1 MRWAIPI
8 KCLAKVAVLLNFAR
22 SGRLFPSWL
31 IVALWLSGCSTFNP
45 FDMRVIES
53 MSTGISDLLITDE
66 PIVYEKE
73 ELDALK
79 AADRIPLKWKDKA
92 GENEIASFYTAY
104 DNGAVYVADEA
115 GKLTKY
121 NAATGKREWQV
132 KSKNKFSAGVG
143 IGEGLILIGT
153 FKGEV
158 LAYNESGHMLW
169 QASVTSEIL
178 SPPQVQNNIVAV
190 RTVDGRIFALDAI
203 DGKRKWIYQGATPSL
218 TVRST
223 AGITLAHG
231 AIFAGFPGGK
241 MVAMSLFNG
250 NIGWEVAV
258 SQPRGVTELER
269 MTDITS
275 APVVNNRLVCAVAYQ
290 GRVACFAI
298 NDGAYIWS
306 RESSSS
312 AGLVMDNDY
321 VYVTE
326 DNGVVAAYDLL
337 SGAGMWKQSRL
348 GSKKLTR
355 PVIIGQYIVVA
366 DDQGFVSV
374 LRNYDGALVARAATD
389 GSVIHNAASI
399 LPDGFV
405 VQTTKGGVY
414 AFSMQF

>member
-1 MRWAIPI
+1 
-8 KCLAKVAVLLNFAR
+8 
-22 SGRLFPSWL
+22 
-31 IVALWLSGCSTFNP
+31 
-45 FDMRVIES
+45 ES
-53 MSTGISDLLITDE
+53 MSTGISDLMITDE
-66 PIVYEKE
+66 PIVYDKE
-73 ELDALK
+73 ELAALK
-79 AADRIPLKWKDKA
+79 AIERIPLKWKDKVS
-92 GENEIASFYTAY
+92 ENEIASFYTAY
-104 DNGAVYVADEA
+104 YNGAVYVADEA

-121 NAATGKREWQV
+121 NAATGKQEWQV
-132 KSKNKFSAGVG
+132 KTKGKFSAGVG
-143 IGEGLILIGT
+143 IGDGLILVGT

-169 QASVTSEIL
+169 QSPVTSEIL
-178 SPPQVQNNIVAV
+178 SPPQVQNNVVAV
-190 RTVDGRIFALDAI
+190 RTIDGRIFALDAL

-250 NIGWEVAV
+250 NIGWEAAV

-275 APVVNNRLVCAVAYQ
+275 APVINDRLVCAVAYR

-298 NDGAYIWS
+298 NDGTPIWA

-337 SGAGMWKQSRL
+337 SGAGMWKQARL

-355 PVIIGQYIVVA
+355 PVSAGQFIVVGGY
-366 DDQGFVSV
+366 QGYVNL
-374 LRNYDGALVARAATD
+374 LRNYDGALIARAATD
-389 GSVIHNAASI
+389 GSMIHNAASL
-399 LPDGFV
+399 LPDGFA
-405 VQTTKGGVY
+405 VQTADGGVY
-414 AFSMQF
+414 AFSTQF

>member
-1 MRWAIPI
+1 MS
-8 KCLAKVAVLLNFAR
+8 LTR
-22 SGRLFPSWL
+22 SGRLLPSWL
-31 IVALWLSGCSTFNP
+31 IVALLLSGCSTFNP

-53 MSTGISDLLITDE
+53 MSTGISDLMITDE

-73 ELDALK
+73 ELAALK
-79 AADRIPLKWKDKA
+79 AADRIPLKWKNKV

-121 NAATGKREWQV
+121 NAATGKQEWQV

-275 APVVNNRLVCAVAYQ
+275 APVINNRLVCAVAYQ

-326 DNGVVAAYDLL
+326 DNGVVAAYDLM

-366 DDQGFVSV
+366 DDQGFVNV
-374 LRNYDGALVARAATD
+374 LRNYDGALVARSATD
-389 GSVIHNAASI
+389 GSVIHNAASV

-414 AFSMQF
+414 AFSTQF

>member
-1 MRWAIPI
+1 MS
-8 KCLAKVAVLLNFAR
+8 LTR
-22 SGRLFPSWL
+22 SGRLFPFWL
-31 IVALWLSGCSTFNP
+31 IVALLLSGCSTFNP

-53 MSTGISDLLITDE
+53 MSTGISDLMITDE

-73 ELDALK
+73 ELAALK
-79 AADRIPLKWKDKA
+79 AADRIPLKWKNKV

-121 NAATGKREWQV
+121 NAATGKQEWQV

-275 APVVNNRLVCAVAYQ
+275 APVINNRLVCAVAYQ

-326 DNGVVAAYDLL
+326 DNGVVAAYDLM

-366 DDQGFVSV
+366 DDQGFVNV
-374 LRNYDGALVARAATD
+374 LRNYDGALVARSATD
-389 GSVIHNAASI
+389 GSVIHNAASV

-414 AFSMQF
+414 AFSTQF

>member
-1 MRWAIPI
+1 MLPSF
-8 KCLAKVAVLLNFAR
+8 VR

-104 DNGAVYVADEA
+104 DNGAVYVAGEA

-121 NAATGKREWQV
+121 NAATGKQEWQV

-190 RTVDGRIFALDAI
+190 RTVDGRIFALDAL

-275 APVVNNRLVCAVAYQ
+275 APVINNRLVCAVAYQ

-366 DDQGFVSV
+366 DDQGFVNV

-389 GSVIHNAASI
+389 GSVIHNAASV

-414 AFSMQF
+414 AFSTQF

>member
-1 MRWAIPI
+1 
-8 KCLAKVAVLLNFAR
+8 VAVLLNLTR
-22 SGRLFPSWL
+22 SGRLFPFWL
-31 IVALWLSGCSTFNP
+31 IVVLLSGCSTFNP

-53 MSTGISDLLITDE
+53 MSTGISDLMITDE

-73 ELDALK
+73 ELAALK
-79 AADRIPLKWKDKA
+79 AADRIPLKWKNKV

-121 NAATGKREWQV
+121 NAATGKQEWQV

-275 APVVNNRLVCAVAYQ
+275 APVINNRLVCAVAYQ

-326 DNGVVAAYDLL
+326 DNGVVAAYDLM

-366 DDQGFVSV
+366 DDQGFVNV
-374 LRNYDGALVARAATD
+374 LRNYDGALVARSATD
-389 GSVIHNAASI
+389 GSVIHNAASV

-414 AFSMQF
+414 AFSTQF

>member
-1 MRWAIPI
+1 
-8 KCLAKVAVLLNFAR
+8 
-22 SGRLFPSWL
+22 
-31 IVALWLSGCSTFNP
+31 
-45 FDMRVIES
+45 
-53 MSTGISDLLITDE
+53 
-66 PIVYEKE
+66 
-73 ELDALK
+73 
-79 AADRIPLKWKDKA
+79 
-92 GENEIASFYTAY
+92 
-104 DNGAVYVADEA
+104 
-115 GKLTKY
+115 
-121 NAATGKREWQV
+121 
-132 KSKNKFSAGVG
+132 
-143 IGEGLILIGT
+143 
-153 FKGEV
+153 
-158 LAYNESGHMLW
+158 
-169 QASVTSEIL
+169 
-178 SPPQVQNNIVAV
+178 
-190 RTVDGRIFALDAI
+190 
-203 DGKRKWIYQGATPSL
+203 
-218 TVRST
+218 
-223 AGITLAHG
+223 
-231 AIFAGFPGGK
+231 

-275 APVVNNRLVCAVAYQ
+275 APVINSRLVCAVAYQ

-326 DNGVVAAYDLL
+326 DNGVVAAYDLM

-366 DDQGFVSV
+366 DDQGFVNV
-374 LRNYDGALVARAATD
+374 LRNYDGALVARSATD
-389 GSVIHNAASI
+389 GSVIHNAASV

-414 AFSMQF
+414 AFSTQF

>member
-1 MRWAIPI
+1 
-8 KCLAKVAVLLNFAR
+8 
-22 SGRLFPSWL
+22 
-31 IVALWLSGCSTFNP
+31 
-45 FDMRVIES
+45 MRVIES

-104 DNGAVYVADEA
+104 DNGAVYVAGEA

-121 NAATGKREWQV
+121 NAATGKQEWQV

-190 RTVDGRIFALDAI
+190 RTVDGRIFALDAL

-275 APVVNNRLVCAVAYQ
+275 APVINNRLVCAVAYQ

-366 DDQGFVSV
+366 DDQGFVNV

-389 GSVIHNAASI
+389 GSVIHNAASV

-414 AFSMQF
+414 AFSTQF

>member
-1 MRWAIPI
+1 MN
-8 KCLAKVAVLLNFAR
+8 LTR

-31 IVALWLSGCSTFNP
+31 IVALFLTGCSTFNP

-53 MSTGISDLLITDE
+53 MSTGISDLMITDE

-73 ELDALK
+73 ELAALK
-79 AADRIPLKWKDKA
+79 AADRIPLKWKNKI

-121 NAATGKREWQV
+121 NAATGKQEWQV

-178 SPPQVQNNIVAV
+178 SPPQVQNNVVAV

-275 APVVNNRLVCAVAYQ
+275 APVMNNRLVCAVAYQ

-326 DNGVVAAYDLL
+326 DNGVVAAYDLM

-366 DDQGFVSV
+366 DDQGFVNV
-374 LRNYDGALVARAATD
+374 LRNYDGALVARSATD
-389 GSVIHNAASI
+389 GSVIHNAASV

-414 AFSMQF
+414 AFSTQF

>member
-1 MRWAIPI
+1 M
-8 KCLAKVAVLLNFAR
+8 
-22 SGRLFPSWL
+22 
-31 IVALWLSGCSTFNP
+31 LSGCGSTMNP
-45 FDMRVIES
+45 LDTRIIES
-53 MSTGISDLLITDE
+53 MSTQLSDIFVKE
-66 PIVYEKE
+66 EVIVYEKE

-79 AADRIPLKWKDKA
+79 AADRIPLKWKDKVS
-92 GENEIASFYTAY
+92 ENHIASFYTVY
-104 DNGAVYVADEA
+104 DNGAVYTADEE

-121 NAATGKREWQV
+121 DAASGKELWQI
-132 KSKNKFSAGVG
+132 KTKNKFSAGVG
-143 IGEGLILIGT
+143 VGEGLILIGT
-153 FKGEV
+153 FKGEL

-178 SPPQVQNNIVAV
+178 SPPQVQNNIVVV
-190 RTVDGRIFALDAI
+190 RTVDGRIFGLDAI

-223 AGITLAHG
+223 AGITISHG
-231 AIFAGFPGGK
+231 AVFAGFPGGK

-275 APVVNNRLVCAVAYQ
+275 APEVNNRFVCAAAYQ

-298 NDGAYIWS
+298 NDGAQIWA

-312 AGLVMDNDY
+312 AGLTMDNDY

-326 DNGVVAAYDLL
+326 DKGVVAAYDLL
-337 SGAGMWKQSRL
+337 SGASMWKQSRL
-348 GSKKLTR
+348 GSKKLTK
-355 PVIIGQYIVVA
+355 PIIKGQYIVVA
-366 DDQGFVSV
+366 DDQGYVNL
-374 LRNYDGALVARAATD
+374 LRNYDGALVARSATD
-389 GSVIHNAASI
+389 GSIIQNSAGL

-405 VQTTKGGVY
+405 VQTAKGGVY
-414 AFSMQF
+414 AFSVQF

>member
-1 MRWAIPI
+1 
-8 KCLAKVAVLLNFAR
+8 VAVLLSLTR

-31 IVALWLSGCSTFNP
+31 IVALLLSGCSTFNP

-53 MSTGISDLLITDE
+53 MSTGISDLMITDE

-73 ELDALK
+73 ELAALK
-79 AADRIPLKWKDKA
+79 AADRIPLKWKNKV

-104 DNGAVYVADEA
+104 DNGAVYVTDEA

-121 NAATGKREWQV
+121 NVATGKQEWQV

-241 MVAMSLFNG
+241 LVAMSLFNG

-275 APVVNNRLVCAVAYQ
+275 APVINNRLVCAVAYQ

-326 DNGVVAAYDLL
+326 DNGVVAAYDLM

-366 DDQGFVSV
+366 DDQGFVNV
-374 LRNYDGALVARAATD
+374 LRNYDGALVARSATD
-389 GSVIHNAASI
+389 GSVIHNAASV

-414 AFSMQF
+414 AFSTQF

>member
-1 MRWAIPI
+1 
-8 KCLAKVAVLLNFAR
+8 VAVLLSLTR

-31 IVALWLSGCSTFNP
+31 IVALLLSGCSTFNP
-45 FDMRVIES
+45 FDMRIIES
-53 MSTGISDLLITDE
+53 MSTGISDLMITDE
-66 PIVYEKE
+66 PIVYDKE

-79 AADRIPLKWKDKA
+79 KADRIPLKWKDKA

-121 NAATGKREWQV
+121 NAATGKQEWQV

-143 IGEGLILIGT
+143 IGDGLILIGT

-178 SPPQVQNNIVAV
+178 SPPQVQNNVVAV

-275 APVVNNRLVCAVAYQ
+275 APVMNNRLVCAVAYQ

-321 VYVTE
+321 VYVSE
-326 DNGVVAAYDLL
+326 DNGVVAAYDLM

-366 DDQGFVSV
+366 DDQGFVNV
-374 LRNYDGALVARAATD
+374 LRNYDGALVARSATD
-389 GSVIHNAASI
+389 GSVIHNAASV

-414 AFSMQF
+414 AFSTQF